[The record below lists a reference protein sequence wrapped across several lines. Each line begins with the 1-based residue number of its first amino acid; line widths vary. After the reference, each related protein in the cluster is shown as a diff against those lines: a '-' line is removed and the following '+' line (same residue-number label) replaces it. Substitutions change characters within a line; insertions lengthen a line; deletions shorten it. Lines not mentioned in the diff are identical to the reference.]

1 MDRREA
7 LKKLGAAGAIAVGG
21 SAVLSSRSVAF
32 AASGECVATIPTTAA
47 IRFTHSNASRRRITA
62 RYQPS
67 RPSGASS
74 QTYSWR
80 NAVILPPTTGGVALL
95 GATQQTAT
103 LERRR
108 PGLRPNNQVWVA
120 GDAFS
125 VDVQITWT
133 CTGAGPDVV
142 LYRVTTTAQLGTTW
156 FVNANLVT

>member
-47 IRFTHSNASRRRITA
+47 IRLSHSNAAPRRITA
-62 RYQPS
+62 NYLPS
-67 RPSGASS
+67 RPNGASS

-80 NAVILPPTTGGVALL
+80 NATIVPPATGGVALL
-95 GATQQTAT
+95 STTQRSTT

-108 PGLRPNNQVWVA
+108 PGLRPRDQVWAA
-120 GDAFS
+120 GDGFT

-133 CTGAGPDVV
+133 CRNGGPDVV
-142 LYRVTTTAQLGTTW
+142 LYRVSTTARLGTTW
-156 FVNANLVT
+156 TVNANLVT